1 MLKADVGR
9 HGCGGVAHRVAGGD
23 GGGQGAV
30 RPIPSSSSTLVQPIG
45 RSPEEP
51 LPSSK
56 PKNAGELCCSDGGT
70 RTLLSPVASGV
81 ANIRSPGPSSSS
93 RPITELATS
102 SCRPFSQ
109 SERVKQLLLCGGL
122 ENALPG
128 LVFHHQPSDGFHP
141 SLPAC
146 TKDPAFALFSSGW
159 LAPWPSSLTGLAN
172 LGRTPLLVRIH
183 YYRLI

>member
-1 MLKADVGR
+1 MECR
-9 HGCGGVAHRVAGGD
+9 
-23 GGGQGAV
+23 
-30 RPIPSSSSTLVQPIG
+30 SSSLAGCWCRAPWLWWCWSWWWWWPRCCCCT
-45 RSPEEP
+45 SPHSRFIFNPCSAHWGLFLTNLFLFRKAQKSEAID
-51 LPSSK
+51 
-56 PKNAGELCCSDGGT
+56 AGELCCWAGGAG
-70 RTLLSPVASGV
+70 TLLSPAASGV

-141 SLPAC
+141 SFPAC

-159 LAPWPSSLTGLAN
+159 LAPCH
-172 LGRTPLLVRIH
+172 LL
-183 YYRLI
+183 

>member
-1 MLKADVGR
+1 MKADVGR
-9 HGCGGVAHRVAGGD
+9 HGCGGVADHVAGGD

-30 RPIPSSSSTLVQPIG
+30 RPTPSSSSTLVQPIG
-45 RSPEEP
+45 RSPRAT
-51 LPSSK
+51 LPVFK
-56 PKNAGELCCSDGGT
+56 TQNAGELCCSDGGT
-70 RTLLSPVASGV
+70 RTLLSPAASGV

-141 SLPAC
+141 SLTAC

-159 LAPWPSSLTGLAN
+159 QASWPSSLTGLAN
-172 LGRTPLLVRIH
+172 LGRTPLFVRIH
-183 YYRLI
+183 YYGLI

>member
-1 MLKADVGR
+1 MSAAMVVVVLQTVLLVVMV
-9 HGCGGVAHRVAGGD
+9 VAKVLFAPLQVHLQPLFSPLGD
-23 GGGQGAV
+23 H
-30 RPIPSSSSTLVQPIG
+30 PEQPF
-45 RSPEEP
+45 
-51 LPSSK
+51 PSSK

-70 RTLLSPVASGV
+70 RTLLSPAASGV

-141 SLPAC
+141 SLTAC
-146 TKDPAFALFSSGW
+146 TKDPAFALFSSAW

-172 LGRTPLLVRIH
+172 LGRTPLFVRIH
-183 YYRLI
+183 YYGLI